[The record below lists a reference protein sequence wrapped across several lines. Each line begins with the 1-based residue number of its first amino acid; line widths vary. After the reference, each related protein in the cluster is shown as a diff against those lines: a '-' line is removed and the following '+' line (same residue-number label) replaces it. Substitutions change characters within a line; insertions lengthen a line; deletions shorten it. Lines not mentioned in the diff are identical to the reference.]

1 MSTAGHRA
9 GARGATDAGR
19 DRSARQLLRL
29 IEGGAA
35 GLTSAQREVARAG
48 SYEQFLNA
56 LGVAVYV
63 TDRHGVITFY
73 NDAAAD
79 FWGRRP
85 ALGESWCGS
94 LRLYWPDGRLME
106 HSECPM
112 AIALRENR
120 PVRGHEAIAER
131 PDGSRVWFVPYPTP
145 LADENGEMVGAVNV
159 LVDVTD
165 RRMAED
171 ALRATAHAL
180 HVSNAVKDEF
190 LGLVSHELRTPVT
203 TIVGNAQLLRDRS
216 TRMSEDDRR
225 SMLNDISTDAERLRG
240 LVENLL
246 LLTRLESGHS
256 ADTEPQILAHV
267 VRKSI
272 ERYSARQPSR
282 RIELDSEPRHVIVDA
297 DRAYLEMLLENLLSN
312 ADKYS
317 PVGSV
322 IEVIVRTAGSDAH
335 VLVLDRGIGVETDDA
350 ARIFAPFYRSEQA
363 RMQAAGVGIGLSVC
377 RRVAE
382 SLGGRIWV
390 QPREG
395 GGTEFGFALPL
406 APAPA

>member
-1 MSTAGHRA
+1 VSIARRTAGDERSTA
-9 GARGATDAGR
+9 AGR
-19 DRSARQLLRL
+19 SKSARQLLRL
-29 IEGGAA
+29 IEGGAQ
-35 GLTSAQREVARAG
+35 GLTSAEREVAGAE

-63 TDRHGVITFY
+63 TDRHGRITFY

-79 FWGRRP
+79 LWGRRP
-85 ALGESWCGS
+85 ELGELWCGS
-94 LRLYWPDGRLME
+94 LRLYWPDGKVMH
-106 HSECPM
+106 HSDCPM

-216 TRMSEDDRR
+216 ERMSEDDRR

-246 LLTRLESGHS
+246 LLTRLESGHN

-317 PVGSV
+317 PAGSV
-322 IEVIVRTAGSDAH
+322 VEVIVRTADGEAH
-335 VLVLDRGIGVETDDA
+335 VVVLDRGIGVEAEDA
-350 ARIFAPFYRSEQA
+350 ARIFAPFYRSEEA
-363 RMQAAGVGIGLSVC
+363 RVQAAGVGIGLSVC

-406 APAPA
+406 APAPV